1 MQLWACIEL
10 YKYVESPKV
19 FLLLKN
25 HIVVCVTIWSDYF
38 SLSTVY
44 ILTKDN
50 MIDIPKNS
58 VSRILELIPNSS
70 IRIAVF
76 HKDIA
81 ADIEIPKEIKTS
93 STPLL

>member
-1 MQLWACIEL
+1 M
-10 YKYVESPKV
+10 KYQMGIYLV
-19 FLLLKN
+19 FSFTKKPYSRM
-25 HIVVCVTIWSDYF
+25 TIWSDYF

-50 MIDIPKNS
+50 MIDMPKNN
-58 VSRILELIPNSS
+58 VSRLLGLIPSSS
-70 IRIAVF
+70 IRMAVF

-93 STPLL
+93 STLLL